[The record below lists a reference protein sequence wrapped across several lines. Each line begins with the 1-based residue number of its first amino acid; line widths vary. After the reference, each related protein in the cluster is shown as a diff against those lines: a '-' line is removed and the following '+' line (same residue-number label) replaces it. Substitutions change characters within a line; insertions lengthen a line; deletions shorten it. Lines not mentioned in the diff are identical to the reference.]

1 MFPIRAYKQPLG
13 APTCLCRLPGRQ
25 HHRKVNILTNG
36 VPVVYAFRRKCRLT
50 RHIYI
55 NTKVLTD
62 ESSDINVREAVDA
75 AENLTANPR
84 ATTTYQGP

>member
-13 APTCLCRLPGRQ
+13 APTCLRLLPGRQ

-36 VPVVYAFRRKCRLT
+36 VLEPVVYAFRRKCRLT

-55 NTKVLTD
+55 YNKTK
-62 ESSDINVREAVDA
+62 NYNR
-75 AENLTANPR
+75 
-84 ATTTYQGP
+84 